1 MPWQEVNVMTLR
13 REFVELAAQ
22 EGANV
27 SELCRRYE
35 ISRKTGYKWLGR
47 GGGGS
52 GRPAALQDRSRRPL
66 HCPHQTE
73 AALEQEVVKLR
84 LRHPC
89 WGGRKIAWRLGELGQ
104 APLTPSTVTR
114 ILHRHGLIE
123 PEASERAAP
132 VKRFE
137 HERPNAMWQ
146 MDFKGTFQTLAGS
159 CLPLTVLDDHSR
171 FNLVLNANA
180 RTDTASVKPL
190 LVQAF
195 ERYGLP
201 VRINTDNGP
210 PWGAPSAVE
219 AGLTELTIW
228 MIRLGILVSH
238 SRPAHPQ
245 TNGKI
250 ERFHQTLKKEVLAA
264 RHFADHAQVQRSFDT
279 WRTTYNCERPH
290 EALGGRTPAQ
300 RFTPSPWHL
309 PACLPEIHYPATDTV
324 LIVGCNGVI
333 RFQGRRLQVCRALR
347 RLPIGLRPDPN
358 VDGRFDA
365 YFCHHKFMSLDLA
378 SNTVQT

>member
-1 MPWQEVNVMTLR
+1 MPWQEVDTMMLR
-13 REFVELAAQ
+13 REFVELASQ

-27 SELCRRYE
+27 SELCRRHG
-35 ISRKTGYKWLGR
+35 ISRKTGYKWLQRQGA
-47 GGGGS
+47 GAGKLE
-52 GRPAALQDRSRRPL
+52 ALQDRSRRPE
-66 HCPHQTE
+66 HCPHKTDS
-73 AALEQEVVKLR
+73 ALEREVVKLR

-89 WGGRKIAWRLGELGQ
+89 WGGRKIAWRLAELGQ
-104 APLTPSTVTR
+104 ARLTPSTVTR

-123 PEASERAAP
+123 PEASARAAP
-132 VKRFE
+132 LQRFE

-146 MDFKGTFQTLAGS
+146 MDFKGTFETLAGA

-180 RTDTASVKPL
+180 RTDTATVKPL
-190 LVQAF
+190 LERAF

-228 MIRLGILVSH
+228 MIRLGITVSH

-250 ERFHQTLKKEVLAA
+250 ERFHQTLKKEVLSA
-264 RHFADHAQVQRSFDT
+264 RHFADHAQVQRSFDR
-279 WRTTYNCERPH
+279 WRVIYNCERPH
-290 EALGGRTPAQ
+290 ESLGGRTPAQ
-300 RFTPSPWHL
+300 RFTPSPWQ
-309 PACLPEIHYPATDTV
+309 PPKCLPDIHYPVTDTV
-324 LIVGCNGVI
+324 IVVGCNGVI
-333 RFQGRRLQVCRALR
+333 RFQGRRLQVSRALR
-347 RLPIGLRPDPN
+347 RLPIGLRPNPR
-358 VDGRFDA
+358 VDGLFDA
-365 YFCHHKFMSLDLA
+365 YFCHQKFMSLDLTSYTA
-378 SNTVQT
+378 ET